1 MKPKKNYGGALDL
14 SNDEA
19 YLPESSENANNVGED
34 SGPMTFTGSVS
45 RESTPVSLNFSQ
57 QLNRLK
63 PSQSSSQDKSYIVN
77 LSASNPNLS
86 STAPHS
92 VLFFLLLITG
102 SFLTSFFDNL
112 NSSFCFL
119 FEFKV
124 TKIGLRE

>member
-92 VLFFLLLITG
+92 VLFFLLL
-102 SFLTSFFDNL
+102 LDN
-112 NSSFCFL
+112 
-119 FEFKV
+119 
-124 TKIGLRE
+124 